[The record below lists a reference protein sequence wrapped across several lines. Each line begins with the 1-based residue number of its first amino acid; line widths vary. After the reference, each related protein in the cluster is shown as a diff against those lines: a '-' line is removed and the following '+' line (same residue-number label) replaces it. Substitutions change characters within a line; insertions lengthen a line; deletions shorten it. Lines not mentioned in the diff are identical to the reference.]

1 MSAVE
6 NLQDNRAVTKMRE
19 LVKAAPTCMLGTGLG
34 DLPPHLCPMQVQD
47 VDSDGCLWF
56 FSGADSAHNAHIG
69 EDPRV
74 QLVFCNNSNHEYL
87 AVYGKAEI
95 TRDIHKVDELWTNMV
110 KIWFPDGKD
119 DANLTLI
126 CVCPEKVHYWDV
138 KDGKLVA
145 MAKILVGAVTG
156 SPKDIG
162 VEGDL
167 NP

>member
-6 NLQDNRAVTKMRE
+6 NLQDNKAVTKMRE
-19 LVKAAPTCMLGTGLG
+19 LVKASPTCMLGTSLT
-34 DLPPHLCPMQVQD
+34 DQPPHLCPMQVQD
-47 VDSDGCLWF
+47 VDNDGCLWF
-56 FSGADSAHNAHIG
+56 FSGADSTHNAQIKD
-69 EDPRV
+69 DPRV
-74 QLVFCNNSNHEYL
+74 QLIFCNNGKHEYL

-95 TRDIHKVDELWTNMV
+95 TRDIEKVDELWSSMV
-110 KIWFPDGKD
+110 KAWFPDGRD
-119 DANLTLI
+119 DPNLTLI
-126 CVCPEKVHYWDV
+126 RVNPEKVHYWDV

-167 NP
+167 YP